1 MADLVKHLTTSF
13 TERHTRPI
21 EDTLAAVL
29 QTLSGLVK
37 LVSDMLPCLS
47 PALRQE
53 LIEAADLP
61 LALNTS
67 CQQRAR
73 SPASQSS
80 TGEASLAQRRLQA
93 LLPEFAVA
101 RYTDQ

>member
-1 MADLVKHLTTSF
+1 MADLVKHLTTSV

-37 LVSDMLPCLS
+37 LVSDMLPCRS

-61 LALNTS
+61 LALKPS
-67 CQQRAR
+67 CQQCAHN
-73 SPASQSS
+73 SASQSS
-80 TGEASLAQRRLQA
+80 TGEASLAQLRLQA
-93 LLPEFAVA
+93 LLGAC
-101 RYTDQ
+101 